1 MTTVRNRKGQQQP
14 FFFFRK
20 WSESFSFLDGLENG
34 LLKSIHPSGYSPL
47 PISPMVL
54 LSTPNQILLL
64 HILPF
69 FPWSSPSLPAAVAS
83 GEKKRGEGRATITP
97 QRERDSG
104 GGEEKWKVSATNGGR
119 GCGEGFDVGFRSPLS
134 CDGKEE
140 REGRQ
145 SFDQSF
151 ISKEKWEKLS
161 FFR

>member
-69 FPWSSPSLPAAVAS
+69 FLPWSSPSLPAAGAS
-83 GEKKRGEGRATITP
+83 GEKKKGGEGRATITP
-97 QRERDSG
+97 QREGDSG
-104 GGEEKWKVSATNGGR
+104 GGGKKNGKCLPRMEEGAA
-119 GCGEGFDVGFRSPLS
+119 
-134 CDGKEE
+134 E
-140 REGRQ
+140 RD
-145 SFDQSF
+145 ST
-151 ISKEKWEKLS
+151 
-161 FFR
+161 